1 MADCGSYSIHLAD
14 IKVSDLVCVTEDAE
28 VVHGIHSVNAAG
40 FAIHSEIH
48 QAHPWINAVCH
59 AHSTAGK
66 AYSAFG
72 KPVPPLTQDSLK
84 FYGHTSILHEY
95 HGPVLNTDEGKAI
108 AGVINEETNMV
119 ILRNHGLLS
128 VGTTIDEAC
137 YWFIS
142 FDRCCQAQ
150 LMIDAAAAFHG
161 APRPI
166 DEKTAVE
173 SAKMLGARQRG
184 WLHFQPYYSNMLE
197 KANGA
202 FLQ

>member
-1 MADCGSYSIHLAD
+1 MHFSD

-66 AYSAFG
+66 AYSVIG
-72 KPVPPLTQDSLK
+72 KTIPPVTQDSLK
-84 FYGHTSILHEY
+84 FYGKTSILHEY
-95 HGPVLNTDEGKAI
+95 HGPVLNTEEGKAI
-108 AGVINEETNMV
+108 ANEINDETNMV

-137 YWFIS
+137 YWFLS
-142 FDRCCQAQ
+142 FNRCCEAQ
-150 LMIDAAAAFHG
+150 MMLDAVAPYHG
-161 APRPI
+161 PPRLI
-166 DEKTAVE
+166 DEKVARE
-173 SAKMLGARQRG
+173 SAKLLGARQRG
-184 WLHFQPYYSNMLE
+184 WLQLQPYYTNILE
-197 KANGA
+197 KTGGR

>member
-1 MADCGSYSIHLAD
+1 MHFAD
-14 IKVSDLVCVTEDAE
+14 ITVSDLVCVTEDAE
-28 VVHGIHSVNAAG
+28 VVHGVHSVNAAG

-66 AYSAFG
+66 AYSVFG
-72 KPVPPLTQDSLK
+72 KPIPPLMQDSLK
-84 FYGHTSILHEY
+84 FYERQSILHEY

-108 AGVINEETNMV
+108 AGVINDKTNIV

-137 YWFIS
+137 YWFTA

-150 LMIDAAAAFHG
+150 LMIDGASSSHG
-161 APRPI
+161 QPQQI

-173 SAKMLGARQRG
+173 SARILGARQRG
-184 WLHFQPYYSNMLE
+184 WLHFQPYYSNME
-197 KANGA
+197 KRTNGE
-202 FLQ
+202 FLR